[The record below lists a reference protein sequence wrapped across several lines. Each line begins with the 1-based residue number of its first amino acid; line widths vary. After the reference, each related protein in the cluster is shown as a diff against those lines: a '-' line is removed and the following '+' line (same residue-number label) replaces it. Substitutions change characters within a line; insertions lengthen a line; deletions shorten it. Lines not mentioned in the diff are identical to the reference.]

1 MPLYMIQAAYTSE
14 ALATLTKNPQDR
26 AEAIR
31 PLIESL
37 GGKLQHFWF
46 AFGDYDAVVICE
58 LPDNVS
64 AAAFSFIG
72 SAGGAVKAIKTTPLM
87 SAEDGIA
94 AFKKASGLNYQPPVS
109 R

>member
-1 MPLYMIQAAYTSE
+1 MPLFMIQAAYTPE
-14 ALATLTKNPQDR
+14 ALATLINNPQDR

-31 PLIESL
+31 PVIESL
-37 GGKLQHFWF
+37 GGKLENFWF
-46 AFGDYDAVVICE
+46 TFGDYDVVAICQM
-58 LPDNVS
+58 PDNVS

-87 SAEDGIA
+87 SAEDAIE
-94 AFKKASGLNYQPPVS
+94 AFKKASALNYQPPVS

>member
-1 MPLYMIQAAYTSE
+1 MIQAAYTAE
-14 ALATLTKNPQDR
+14 AVSAMVHNPQNR

-31 PLIESL
+31 PVIESM
-37 GGKLQHFWF
+37 GGKLEHYWL
-46 AFGDYDAVVICE
+46 AFGDYDAIAICE
-58 LPDNVS
+58 LPDNIS

-72 SAGGAVKAIKTTPLM
+72 SAGGALKAVKTTPLM
-87 SAEDGIA
+87 SGEDGIE